1 MNDVPFPSSRHRA
14 FTRELCKHART
25 NEQLAMASQE
35 DGSEEDLFRDL
46 SDQETRIEERI
57 RTLCLC
63 VIALGVVG
71 CILYYLRI
79 ILVPLVLA
87 VALSYLLQP
96 LIELLHIRPRR
107 VCGVACCG
115 VPHWLAS
122 CVALVIAFAVFGL
135 LGFVVAD
142 SIHSF
147 SEHADVYAERV
158 RALVHGLLG
167 WMESVQQELR
177 QRTFSNT
184 FSSTSE
190 WTLLGSAAAAPPPA
204 SNASSG
210 GFASGGAYSL
220 EQLVSNVP
228 LTSLVFTVAG
238 SLLESLSNLLLVL
251 LFTVYLLLGKG
262 AQAARQG
269 VHLAADAQI
278 FAYIKGKVLLS
289 LGVGVL
295 TALTFKVHTR
305 VNHRRVV
312 TVSCNSERCLPSRR

>member
-1 MNDVPFPSSRHRA
+1 M
-14 FTRELCKHART
+14 
-25 NEQLAMASQE
+25 E
-35 DGSEEDLFRDL
+35 DENVWRDL
-46 SDQETRIEERI
+46 SEQESRIEERI

-107 VCGVACCG
+107 VCGIACCG

-122 CVALVIAFAVFGL
+122 CVALVIAFAGFGL

-147 SEHADVYAERV
+147 SDRADVYAERMQE
-158 RALVHGLLG
+158 LVHGLLD
-167 WMESVQQELR
+167 WMETMQEELR
-177 QRTFSNT
+177 QRT

-190 WTLLGSAAAAPPPA
+190 WTLFGTSAETTTPLSP
-204 SNASSG
+204 NASSG
-210 GFASGGAYSL
+210 GLATGGAYSL
-220 EQLVSNVP
+220 EQLVSKVP
-228 LTSLVFTVAG
+228 LTSLVFSVAG

-262 AQAARQG
+262 AQVARQG

-278 FAYIKGKVLLS
+278 FEYIKGKVLIS
-289 LGVGVL
+289 LGVGSL
-295 TALTFKVHTR
+295 TALTFNLLGLDLWLIFGVLTFWLNFIPN
-305 VNHRRVV
+305 VG
-312 TVSCNSERCLPSRR
+312 SALAIALPLPLVLLDPGA